1 MLNKQKL
8 DDWITREPDDY
19 WDYDDETDYPTQEQL
34 ETVQKWKVN
43 YDNIKDFIE
52 YLINIW
58 HYPDWGIRLSGKRVL
73 KLELH
78 TGGWSGNEDIIAA
91 LRKNHLFW
99 ALYWER
105 SDRGGHY
112 YFKIRK
118 PKKRIYGVKSN
129 GK

>member
-1 MLNKQKL
+1 MLDEQKL

-19 WDYDDETDYPTQEQL
+19 WEDDQEGYPTEKQL
-34 ETVQKWKVN
+34 NTVQKWKVN
-43 YDNIKDFIE
+43 YDNMGDFIE
-52 YLINIW
+52 YLRDIW
-58 HYPDWGIRLSGKRVL
+58 HFPDWGIRLSGKRVL

-78 TGGWSGNEDIIAA
+78 TGGWSGNEDIMAA

-112 YFKIRK
+112 YFTIRK
-118 PKKRIYGVKSN
+118 FKKTLKAEERN
-129 GK
+129 